1 MASGQKLDA
10 PRRARACG
18 IIFFALIFLQVSC
31 LAKRRTLQEAAAT
44 NSAQDFSSEAARLA
58 AAQKAFDAGQYEDAT
73 RLARGSSD
81 PSADLD
87 FVAGMSL
94 AKLQRWR
101 DARAA
106 LEAGRR
112 KSPGEARFLV
122 ELAGVDYKLK
132 DFRSAKRE
140 LRAALKLDPRDSY
153 TREFLGTLYFL
164 EGNLEAALKY
174 WDAIEKPR
182 LRNVSVQ
189 PPAKIDPALL
199 QDALGFN
206 APQILTNDAL
216 LGAEA
221 RLDNLGTY
229 PYRRVELAPG
239 GGGNYDAILHMPER
253 DLWGQPWWEGTLSLL
268 SGLPYETVYPEIYN
282 LGHEAVNVTSL
293 LRWDSE
299 KRRAY
304 ADISLP
310 LLHQSKYR
318 FRAYFDGRN
327 ENWNLTNT
335 FFGEGPA
342 LSDLNVRRV
351 AGGAELRSVMN
362 GYWSWSTG
370 LEVANRSF
378 RNLTVQAAVSGKSF
392 FTDGDSLVYWGRVD
406 RSLLRVP
413 EERFT
418 VDSSVEGRVGREFA
432 DHLGP
437 FGTVRGSLGAHWFP
451 QAMGDDYEM
460 QARVRAG
467 ESFGDV
473 PFDEL
478 FQLGIER
485 DNDLW
490 LRGTPGTIDGRK
502 GAAPLGRRYFLAN
515 WEIDKNVYGNGFF
528 TVKLGPFVDNGAI
541 ADSSGLFGSQHW
553 LWDTGAQC
561 KIRVLGTMTVVLS
574 YGRDLRGGR
583 NALYGTVLH

>member
-18 IIFFALIFLQVSC
+18 IVFFALIFLQVSC
-31 LAKRRTLQEAAAT
+31 VAKRRPLPFEDQGKPKAAAT
-44 NSAQDFSSEAARLA
+44 NSAQEFSSEAARLA
-58 AAQKAFDAGQYEDAT
+58 AAQRAFDAGQYDDAA
-73 RLARGSSD
+73 RLAQGSSH

-87 FVAGMSL
+87 FVAGLSL
-94 AKLQRWR
+94 AKLQRWG
-101 DARAA
+101 DARGA
-106 LEAGRR
+106 LEVGHR

-140 LRAALKLDPRDSY
+140 LRAAVKLDPQDRY

-164 EGNLEAALKY
+164 DGNLEAALKY
-174 WDAIEKPR
+174 WNAIEKPR

-189 PPAKIDPALL
+189 PPAKVDPALL

-206 APQILTNDAL
+206 APQILTKDAL

-221 RLDNLGTY
+221 RLDNLGIY
-229 PYRRVELAPG
+229 PYRRVELVPAG
-239 GGGNYDAILHMPER
+239 GGTYDANLHMPER
-253 DLWGQPWWEGTLSLL
+253 DLWGQPWWERALSLL
-268 SGLPYETVYPEIYN
+268 SGLPYETVYPEIHN
-282 LGHEAVNVTSL
+282 LGHEAINATSL

-304 ADISLP
+304 VDVSSP

-318 FRAYFDGRN
+318 FRAYFDERN

-335 FFGEGPA
+335 YFGAGPA

-351 AGGAELRSVMN
+351 AGGAGLRSVMN

-370 LEVANRSF
+370 LEIANRSF
-378 RNLTVQAAVSGKSF
+378 RNLTVQASVSGKSF

-418 VDSSVEGRVGREFA
+418 VDASVEGRIGREFA
-432 DHLGP
+432 DHLGS

-451 QAMGDDYEM
+451 QAKGDDYEM

-467 ESFGDV
+467 RILRRCALRRAV
-473 PFDEL
+473 PTWDRARQRPL
-478 FQLGIER
+478 AAGHPRNHRRPQR
-485 DNDLW
+485 
-490 LRGTPGTIDGRK
+490 RGASW
-502 GAAPLGRRYFLAN
+502 AAIFRR
-515 WEIDKNVYGNGFF
+515 
-528 TVKLGPFVDNGAI
+528 KLGDRQER
-541 ADSSGLFGSQHW
+541 LREW
-553 LWDTGAQC
+553 L
-561 KIRVLGTMTVVLS
+561 
-574 YGRDLRGGR
+574 
-583 NALYGTVLH
+583 LHREARAVCR